1 MDNATFMVVKN
12 VLQDGK
18 IHPCLKVIY
27 CRDCCPFHLKDTGNP
42 LKPLDLAKLI
52 KNRHINSEELE
63 DIQKSFKIVKKVADN
78 RQTKYGKEL
87 EVVFYGSDKSLWIKA
102 PAGSVAASTAFF
114 LISNFGVWISGWY
127 SLTLGGLAAC
137 YVNAIPFYGYTLV
150 GDLAFTGILF
160 GAYELSRRASKS
172 QINAQQVAL

>member
-1 MDNATFMVVKN
+1 MFYLLMIAAAASRLLPHPPN
-12 VLQDGK
+12 VACIGALGLFAGCYLTGK
-18 IHPCLKVIY
+18 RAFLV
-27 CRDCCPFHLKDTGNP
+27 P
-42 LKPLDLAKLI
+42 LGALLLSDVAGQILSIPGMGFYQPLTMAAVYLGVLASVPVG
-52 KNRHINSEELE
+52 RWMAS
-63 DIQKSFKIVKKVADN
+63 
-78 RQTKYGKEL
+78 R
-87 EVVFYGSDKSLWIKA
+87 KSLWIKA

-160 GAYELSRRASKS
+160 GAYELSRRAPKS